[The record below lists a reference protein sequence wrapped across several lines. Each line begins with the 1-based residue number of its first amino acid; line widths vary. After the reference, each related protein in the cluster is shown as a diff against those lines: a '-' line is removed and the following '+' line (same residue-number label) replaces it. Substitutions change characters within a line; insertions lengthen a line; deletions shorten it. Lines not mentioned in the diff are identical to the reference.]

1 VATIKRFAMTILG
14 GVLLTVGLALM
25 VLPGPG
31 LLLIVGGLAVL
42 ATEYVWARRLLGH
55 ARVHAKKAQRAA
67 VANRFRTGGSV
78 LFALGGVAV
87 GVLMF
92 AVRDVPWPVLDP
104 LLDRVW
110 TPAVGAVIVVTG
122 LILLTTT
129 YLTLRTARGE
139 ETTYTHVQAAPGAPD
154 PHPRSTRAAQA
165 HRRSVEAHAH
175 EGTAAPRARHADSEG
190 PSATARSE
198 RG

>member
-1 VATIKRFAMTILG
+1 MKRFAMTILG
-14 GVLLTVGLALM
+14 GVLLAVGLALM

-67 VANRFRTGGSV
+67 VANRYRTGGSV
-78 LFALGGVAV
+78 LFALAGVAV
-87 GVLMF
+87 GVLML
-92 AVRDVPWPVLDP
+92 VIRDVPWPVLDP

-110 TPAVGAVIVVTG
+110 SRPVGGVVVVTG

-139 ETTYTHVQAAPGAPD
+139 ETTYTHVQAPPGAPD
-154 PHPRSTRAAQA
+154 PHPRSARAAQA
-165 HRRSVEAHAH
+165 HRRSVEAHVHESSASPPAQPVDD
-175 EGTAAPRARHADSEG
+175 EGTSAA
-190 PSATARSE
+190 ARSE